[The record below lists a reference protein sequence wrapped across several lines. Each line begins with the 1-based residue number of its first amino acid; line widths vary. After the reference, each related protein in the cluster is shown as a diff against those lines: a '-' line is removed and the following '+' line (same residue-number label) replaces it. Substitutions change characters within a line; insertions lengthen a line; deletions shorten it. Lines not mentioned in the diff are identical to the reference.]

1 MPPGNLLRTLN
12 MLPISPPN
20 FIVNILINLACLINP
35 QAPSSPITS
44 YFSIH
49 DPNFPLFYFHLSEV
63 QFVLILCV
71 CDLHKSY
78 ITKFSVGNARFGYAF
93 VGSAAAPFGARP
105 TLHPSPYSSSLP
117 PIPPHHFYLSPH
129 LQRLCPN
136 RRQS

>member
-1 MPPGNLLRTLN
+1 

-20 FIVNILINLACLINP
+20 FIVNILINLARLINP

-44 YFSIH
+44 YFSFH
-49 DPNFPLFYFHLSEV
+49 DPNFSLILIPPLRV

-117 PIPPHHFYLSPH
+117 PIPPHHYYLSPHHYYLSPH